1 MQALKFEGKDL
12 AGQQTVAEIL
22 NEYFVAIAVNVNRQ
36 INVSLLMMITII
48 WAVRPISWSKPVTNL
63 TKVWNVN
70 TQQQK
75 K

>member
-12 AGQQTVAEIL
+12 AGEQNVAEIL

-36 INVSLLMMITII
+36 INVSLLVTITII
-48 WAVRPISWSKPVTNL
+48 RAVRPMSWNKPLTKL

-70 TQQQK
+70 TKQQK